1 MFTRLLIIHM
11 CDVIPKDPDAFPT
24 CTQILLP
31 LCFSLVLGIIDRDVP
46 IIGGPG
52 HGDCGAGVEYVG
64 RRDDDAPRRLTQV
77 TEQKTDIT
85 VYSRHSKAWKEAVK
99 ASDR

>member
-52 HGDCGAGVEYVG
+52 HGDCGAVWSMWVEEMMMHRG
-64 RRDDDAPRRLTQV
+64 G
-77 TEQKTDIT
+77 
-85 VYSRHSKAWKEAVK
+85 
-99 ASDR
+99 